1 MKKKSTLCFSVY
13 KLFLDILFIKGTSV
27 QLAYLNRTLDFN
39 ITKYIVGWI
48 MFFVIINLIQRIKRD
63 TYRFMIKSIFLLSG
77 VSNISI
83 FGLRNYDVK
92 YFMIV
97 LTFWIL
103 MIVICIIFSK
113 NKETTHSD
121 IEILNNETSNY
132 INIFLMLLGAIITL
146 YEVQKFGIN
155 VSSLSQLYN
164 AREFFRAQNISTLD
178 NYLMSWNATVILPW
192 CFLIAFKSKK
202 YLRCGL
208 ILFFAI
214 LMFEI
219 NGMKTWLMLY
229 AIIIAFVFIVKRYNL
244 DASINII
251 LIGISASIALGLLL
265 FWTTDNYSLISL
277 MDRTIILPGEINYYY
292 LDFFSEN
299 ELLYLRESIFKH
311 FSSSPYNP
319 LSAVQISM
327 RNMTAAYYHNATNG
341 LIGDM
346 YGNFGFFGILFYP
359 FMIMPSYFVLDNV
372 TNKYSNSVRAVIL
385 FILMWS
391 LINTS
396 FFTWIMTGGYI
407 IYVIILTLNKR
418 IFLKLKE

>member
-1 MKKKSTLCFSVY
+1 MKKKSILCFSIY
-13 KLFLDILFIKGTSV
+13 KLFLDILFIKGSSV

-39 ITKYIVGWI
+39 VIKYIVGWI
-48 MFFVIINLIQRIKRD
+48 VFLIIINLIHKIKRD

-77 VSNISI
+77 TSNISI

-92 YFMIV
+92 YFMII

-103 MIVICIIFSK
+103 MIVLCIIFSK
-113 NKETTHSD
+113 NKETTSSD
-121 IEILNNETSNY
+121 MGILNNETSNY
-132 INIFLMLLGAIITL
+132 INIFLMILGVVITL
-146 YEVQKFGIN
+146 YEVHKFGIN

-164 AREFFRAQNISTLD
+164 VREFFRAQSISTLD
-178 NYLMSWNATVILPW
+178 SYLMSWNATVILPW

-208 ILFFAI
+208 ILFFAL

-219 NGMKTWLMLY
+219 NGMKTWLMIY
-229 AIIIAFVFIVKRYNL
+229 AIIIAFVFLTKRYDL

-251 LIGISASIALGLLL
+251 LIGVSFFIAFGLLL
-265 FWTTDNYSLISL
+265 FWLTDSYALISL
-277 MDRTIILPGEINYYY
+277 LDRTIILPGEINYYY

-327 RNMTAAYYHNATNG
+327 KNMTAAYYHNATNG

-346 YGNFGFFGILFYP
+346 YGNFGFMGILFYP
-359 FMIMPSYFVLDNV
+359 FMIMLSYSVLDNV

-396 FFTWIMTGGYI
+396 FFTWIMTGGYL
-407 IYVIILTLNKR
+407 IYIIILTLNKK
-418 IFLKLKE
+418 IFLKLKI